1 MTRQVDLG
9 KAWAL
14 GFSKSGSENAGK
26 FVGQLSDALRTFQVP
41 YTDPKT
47 LPYQQRQLHFSCFDL
62 VLTCAKDLG
71 ILRAQYDIH
80 SYDHRLPSDQHDF
93 VADLAAYLHHQPDH
107 IPVRLRCVNAK
118 RLRRVARQFHKQHLG
133 DAEEAPASPRVD

>member
-9 KAWAL
+9 KEWAL
-14 GFSKSGSENAGK
+14 GFNRSGSEDAGK
-26 FVGQLSDALRTFQVP
+26 FVGQLSDALSAIQAP

-47 LPYQQRQLHFSCFDL
+47 LPYQQTQLHFACFDL

-80 SYDHRLPSDQHDF
+80 SYDHRLPPDQYYF

-107 IPVRLRCVNAK
+107 IPPRLRWVNAK
-118 RLRRVARQFHKQHLG
+118 RLRRVARQFH
-133 DAEEAPASPRVD
+133 R